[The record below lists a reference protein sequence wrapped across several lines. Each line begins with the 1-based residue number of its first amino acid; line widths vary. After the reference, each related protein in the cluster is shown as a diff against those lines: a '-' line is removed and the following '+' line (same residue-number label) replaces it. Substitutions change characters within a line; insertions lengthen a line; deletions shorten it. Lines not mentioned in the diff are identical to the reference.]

1 MIGGFSNANGVTFA
15 TNIAGRIE
23 ASIVTNYLP
32 LGNST
37 QFAGAVHTHDYAASD
52 HSHSQYLTTAAQSDH
67 THSQYLNTSQSSLLQ
82 HTSATSAITANAM
95 NTSERGNYF
104 YTSNNTFANQTHTH
118 GAVAFS
124 GTNASASFTS
134 ASNGLSIQLSA
145 AAAGGAGDGYNILA
159 AGGSTANTTGT
170 VVFSNS
176 NGVSFGLNG
185 ATMTASHNGLT
196 TARASNDAIGLN
208 TALTGN
214 GVSVTANSSGLSI
227 NVPAFLTTAA
237 QSGHSH
243 GVTLNLTNINGTT
256 GGNSNGINLSL
267 SAVVPA
273 QTVQPVAYSAANGSA
288 NFSTLA
294 FANSQGVSFSTGTQG
309 LYATVKTDYLTT
321 ARASTD
327 AIGLNSA
334 LTANGVSMTANSS
347 GLSLNFPAF
356 LTTAAQSNHSHGNP
370 SLNLTNLSGTTASNS
385 AGFTLSLSAANPG
398 GGGGAALSAGTQS
411 VSTGTVAF
419 ANSNG
424 ISFGMS
430 GSNQITASHNG
441 LTTARASNDAVGL
454 NTALTAN
461 GVSWTVNSSGLSLN
475 VPAFLTTAMQS
486 GASANFAATGFTT
499 TSAAGAVIAGT
510 HDTAGLKLAV
520 PAFLTT
526 AQAPGA
532 YLTTARASNDA
543 IGLNSAITQNGVSM
557 TANSSGLSL
566 NFPAFLTT
574 AAQSGHSHGNPTLAL
589 TNLSGTTA
597 SASNGLTLSLSA
609 AAPGAAA
616 EANWMTLGGNVLGN
630 SSASG
635 STIQIIGGNNITL
648 SGLNNSQIRID
659 GAGGGGAGYTALS
672 IQNRQLGAS
681 TTLNSGGGQNSL
693 WLSPLRVVAAV
704 SASTILAE
712 MISYSGTIT
721 SAATAQAG
729 QTIRAGIWSQLTDPA
744 STTRFDTWW
753 TGAASLTFWNSGT
766 SSVSYA
772 YSQSGGQTT
781 GSSAGSNLMTA
792 SVMGARRII
801 FPIDSTMPTGLYVV
815 GVLNSSSSA
824 GYSAA
829 MSRMAAYFDNP
840 LSVGQGT
847 FGQATNNSIGYADGG
862 TYRTTTG
869 GLPDTLALTQIGG
882 VANVMPFFKIGA
894 I

>member
-124 GTNASASFTS
+124 GTNASATFTS

-321 ARASTD
+321 ARAST
-327 AIGLNSA
+327 
-334 LTANGVSMTANSS
+334 
-347 GLSLNFPAF
+347 
-356 LTTAAQSNHSHGNP
+356 
-370 SLNLTNLSGTTASNS
+370 
-385 AGFTLSLSAANPG
+385 
-398 GGGGAALSAGTQS
+398 
-411 VSTGTVAF
+411 
-419 ANSNG
+419 
-424 ISFGMS
+424 
-430 GSNQITASHNG
+430 
-441 LTTARASNDAVGL
+441 
-454 NTALTAN
+454 
-461 GVSWTVNSSGLSLN
+461 
-475 VPAFLTTAMQS
+475 
-486 GASANFAATGFTT
+486 
-499 TSAAGAVIAGT
+499 
-510 HDTAGLKLAV
+510 
-520 PAFLTT
+520 
-526 AQAPGA
+526 
-532 YLTTARASNDA
+532 DA

-792 SVMGARRII
+792 SVMGARHII
-801 FPIDSTMPTGLYVV
+801 FPIGSTMPTGLYVV

-847 FGQATNNSIGYADGG
+847 FGQATNNSIGYANGG

-869 GLPDTLALTQIGG
+869 GLPDTLALTQIGC

>member
-1 MIGGFSNANGVTFA
+1 MTI
-15 TNIAGRIE
+15 R
-23 ASIVTNYLP
+23 
-32 LGNST
+32 
-37 QFAGAVHTHDYAASD
+37 H
-52 HSHSQYLTTAAQSDH
+52 
-67 THSQYLNTSQSSLLQ
+67 
-82 HTSATSAITANAM
+82 
-95 NTSERGNYF
+95 
-104 YTSNNTFANQTHTH
+104 
-118 GAVAFS
+118 
-124 GTNASASFTS
+124 
-134 ASNGLSIQLSA
+134 
-145 AAAGGAGDGYNILA
+145 
-159 AGGSTANTTGT
+159 
-170 VVFSNS
+170 VFSNPVADGAATTVVRPS
-176 NGVSFGLNG
+176 DWNSAHVQAMTLSGNTAGVSEISGHNIVLQGGSNVTLSG
-185 ATMTASHNGLT
+185 AMAGTMASLVILAGGG
-196 TARASNDAIGLN
+196 S
-208 TALTGN
+208 
-214 GVSVTANSSGLSI
+214 
-227 NVPAFLTTAA
+227 AA
-237 QSGHSH
+237 Q
-243 GVTLNLTNINGTT
+243 
-256 GGNSNGINLSL
+256 
-267 SAVVPA
+267 
-273 QTVQPVAYSAANGSA
+273 
-288 NFSTLA
+288 
-294 FANSQGVSFSTGTQG
+294 FALV
-309 LYATVKTDYLTT
+309 D
-321 ARASTD
+321 
-327 AIGLNSA
+327 
-334 LTANGVSMTANSS
+334 
-347 GLSLNFPAF
+347 
-356 LTTAAQSNHSHGNP
+356 
-370 SLNLTNLSGTTASNS
+370 
-385 AGFTLSLSAANPG
+385 
-398 GGGGAALSAGTQS
+398 
-411 VSTGTVAF
+411 
-419 ANSNG
+419 SNG
-424 ISFGMS
+424 ISFGTN
-430 GSNQITASHNG
+430 GSQVTASYTVPSVPAQSVQTQNLVSLLGSTGNISLANGNGISFGGNASTITASHNG

-461 GVSWTVNSSGLSLN
+461 GVSWTVNSAGLSLN
-475 VPAFLTTAMQS
+475 VPAFLTTAAQSGHSHGNPTLALTNLSGTTASASNGLTLSLSAAAPGGGGGAALSAGTQSVSTGTVAFANSNGITFGMSGSNQITASHNGLTTAMQS

-543 IGLNSAITQNGVSM
+543 VGLNTALTANGVSW
-557 TANSSGLSL
+557 TVNSSGLSL
-566 NFPAFLTT
+566 NVPAFLTT

-635 STIQIIGGNNITL
+635 STIQIIGGNNITV

-659 GAGGGGAGYTALS
+659 GDGGGGAGYTALS

-693 WLSPLRVVAAV
+693 WLSPLRVGVAV
-704 SASTILAE
+704 SASTLLAE

-766 SSVSYA
+766 SSVPYA

-792 SVMGARRII
+792 SVMGARHIL
-801 FPIDSTMPTGLYVV
+801 FPIGSTMPAGLYVI

-862 TYRTTTG
+862 TYLTTTG
-869 GLPDTLALTQIGG
+869 GLPGTLALNQIGG

>member
-1 MIGGFSNANGVTFA
+1 MPATVFHAFTNHAADGTVSSVVRPANWNSQHLVSLAPSGAEMIGGFSNANGVTFA

-104 YTSNNTFANQTHTH
+104 YTSNNTLANQTHTH

-334 LTANGVSMTANSS
+334 ITQNGVSMTANSS

-356 LTTAAQSNHSHGNP
+356 LTTAAQSGHSHGNP
-370 SLNLTNLSGTTASNS
+370 TLALTNLSGTTASASN
-385 AGFTLSLSAANPG
+385 GLTLSLSAANPG

-441 LTTARASNDAVGL
+441 LTTARASNDGIGL
-454 NTALTAN
+454 NTAGTN
-461 GVSWTVNSSGLSLN
+461 VTWTVNSGGISLN
-475 VPAFLTTAMQS
+475 AGGYAGTATTFNGTNIS
-486 GASANFAATGFTT
+486 GSMTFNSAGLRLDLSGQGGGVINQTGPNI
-499 TSAAGAVIAGT
+499 AAGTQTATSGTVVFSNSNNITFGMSNNSVVTASFNPINIGMSNIGNTAGT
-510 HDTAGLKLAV
+510 T
-520 PAFLTT
+520 
-526 AQAPGA
+526 
-532 YLTTARASNDA
+532 
-543 IGLNSAITQNGVSM
+543 
-557 TANSSGLSL
+557 
-566 NFPAFLTT
+566 
-574 AAQSGHSHGNPTLAL
+574 
-589 TNLSGTTA
+589 GTFD
-597 SASNGLTLSLSA
+597 
-609 AAPGAAA
+609 
-616 EANWMTLGGNVLGN
+616 GGNLQYVL
-630 SSASG
+630 A
-635 STIQIIGGNNITL
+635 GGNNITL
-648 SGLNNSQIRID
+648 SQSANANSVTLSIHGAPSLSRSYLNNLGPLATASGAMGSRNVVDRQLMVFPLKPFQDLFNGNMTLNTMLLDLSVSGSTATLSAAGISTVLRFGLYRLATTGATLSLSLINSFAQTY
-659 GAGGGGAGYTALS
+659 GLAGG
-672 IQNRQLGAS
+672 
-681 TTLNSGGGQNSL
+681 
-693 WLSPLRVVAAV
+693 
-704 SASTILAE
+704 
-712 MISYSGTIT
+712 
-721 SAATAQAG
+721 
-729 QTIRAGIWSQLTDPA
+729 
-744 STTRFDTWW
+744 
-753 TGAASLTFWNSGT
+753 
-766 SSVSYA
+766 
-772 YSQSGGQTT
+772 
-781 GSSAGSNLMTA
+781 
-792 SVMGARRII
+792 
-801 FPIDSTMPTGLYVV
+801 
-815 GVLNSSSSA
+815 
-824 GYSAA
+824 
-829 MSRMAAYFDNP
+829 
-840 LSVGQGT
+840 
-847 FGQATNNSIGYADGG
+847 ATNNSTYWQGQRWISVHSSEWSSQPVLTDNGHYFCGIHFSSVGSSAQTFALLGG
-862 TYRTTTG
+862 FAGSTTGRSGMLGAAPANATHNGIFGPFLGVLGTTTG
-869 GLPDTLALTQIGG
+869 ALPAGINYTQVNKQSASANFIPHIIAHNYTNLT
-882 VANVMPFFKIGA
+882 ML
-894 I
+894 